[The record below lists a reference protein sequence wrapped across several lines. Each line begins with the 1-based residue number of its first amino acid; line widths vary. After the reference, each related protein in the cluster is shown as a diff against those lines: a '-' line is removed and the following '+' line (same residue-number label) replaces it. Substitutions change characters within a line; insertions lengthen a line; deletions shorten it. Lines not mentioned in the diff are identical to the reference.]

1 MNRLIHED
9 ALLDNFK
16 KCYCGHLGME
26 ESDMCMTFKGICNVI
41 KNTES
46 ADNDDIYIKAI
57 EDFISWAY
65 VNGIDFSYM
74 AKGDKSGKWF
84 CDNVKE
90 RFLTGKK
97 IYFIPFA
104 KGLEFTDDD
113 LLSILED
120 ERIKELLKTNSLFV
134 EFDCNENTSILKPY
148 CKIKD
153 EKRGNGQY
161 DSTVEY
167 GYVDITIAC
176 CRVKDI
182 KTNGCYITITD
193 NDSGVYL
200 KNLLDEKADVYMAKS
215 IFINGFNPT
224 KFRLDKFNVIVG
236 G

>member
-1 MNRLIHED
+1 MNRLINED
-9 ALLDNFK
+9 ILLDNFR
-16 KCYCGHLGME
+16 KCYCGHLGIE
-26 ESDMCMTFKGICNVI
+26 ESDMCMTFKGICNLI

-46 ADNDDIYIKAI
+46 DDSDDVYIKAI

-65 VNGIDFSYM
+65 DNGIDFSYM

-84 CDNVKE
+84 CDNIKE
-90 RFLTGKK
+90 RFLTGKE

-134 EFDCNENTSILKPY
+134 EFDCNEN
-148 CKIKD
+148 
-153 EKRGNGQY
+153 
-161 DSTVEY
+161 Y
-167 GYVDITIAC
+167 GYVDITKAC

-236 G
+236 R

>member
-1 MNRLIHED
+1 MNRLINED
-9 ALLDNFK
+9 ILLDNFR
-16 KCYCGHLGME
+16 KCYCGHLGIE

-134 EFDCNENTSILKPY
+134 EFDCG
-148 CKIKD
+148 
-153 EKRGNGQY
+153 EKHF
-161 DSTVEY
+161 
-167 GYVDITIAC
+167 VDIAKAC

-182 KTNGCYITITD
+182 KNNGCYITITD
-193 NDSGVYL
+193 NDNGALL
-200 KNLLDEKADVYMAKS
+200 KNYLDEKADVYMAKS
-215 IFINGFNPT
+215 IFINDSNPT
-224 KFRLDKFNVIVG
+224 KFRLVKFNVIVRG
-236 G
+236 

>member
-1 MNRLIHED
+1 MNRLINED
-9 ALLDNFK
+9 TLLDNFR
-16 KCYCGHLGME
+16 KCYCEHLGIE

-65 VNGIDFSYM
+65 NNGIDFSYM

-90 RFLTGKK
+90 RFLTGKE

-134 EFDCNENTSILKPY
+134 EFDCNE
-148 CKIKD
+148 
-153 EKRGNGQY
+153 EHF
-161 DSTVEY
+161 
-167 GYVDITIAC
+167 VDITKAC

-182 KTNGCYITITD
+182 KNNGCYITITD
-193 NDSGVYL
+193 NDNGALL
-200 KNLLDEKADVYMAKS
+200 KNYLDEKADVYMAKS
-215 IFINGFNPT
+215 IFINDSNPT